1 MKTGRFLAS
10 AATAVVLAFV
20 SPTSAADNAQEFV
33 NKAAVGGMFEVESSK
48 VALDKAEDQSV
59 KGFAQK
65 MIDDHGAANAKLE
78 TIAGEQKLQ
87 VPADLDAKHKADL
100 DALNAAAAPVDET
113 YVKLQR
119 AAHAEA
125 VTLFESYSQDGDN
138 ATLKAFAAETL
149 PTLKMHQQ
157 MVDGMKPGMDHNA
170 AGSETSTM
178 PAAST
183 PDTDNDAA
191 PVAGANSF
199 TEGQAKSR
207 IEEAGYTDV
216 TGLAKDD
223 QGIWRGKASK
233 DGKATSVA
241 LDFEGNVVATA
252 N

>member
-1 MKTGRFLAS
+1 M
-10 AATAVVLAFV
+10 VLAFV
-20 SPTSAADNAQEFV
+20 SPTFAADNAQEFV

-59 KGFAQK
+59 KDFAQK

-170 AGSETSTM
+170 AGSETSTCLP
-178 PAAST
+178 PAPPILIMLLLRLPVPTASLKAKRRAVLKKPGIQT
-183 PDTDNDAA
+183 SRAWQRTTREFG
-191 PVAGANSF
+191 GA
-199 TEGQAKSR
+199 R
-207 IEEAGYTDV
+207 P
-216 TGLAKDD
+216 
-223 QGIWRGKASK
+223 K